1 MRSRRPEVETYAGP
15 PRDEPAPSSLT
26 LIGRQL
32 EYWATVYRRTWRGS
46 FVNSFISPV
55 LYLVAMGGVLGRF
68 VDSGGSS
75 LGAAG
80 SYVEFV
86 GPGLLAAQMMQM
98 AVGEVLWPVMGRITW
113 NKTYHAMISTPL
125 RVRDVVAGHL
135 LFVIFRIGISAAV
148 FMLVLAVAGVFHS
161 LPGALVV
168 LAIQL
173 LLGAAFAASF
183 FVIGARARSD
193 SAFSLTYRVAFM
205 PMFLFSGA
213 FFPVTNLPSAL
224 QVVAWVTPLW
234 HGVELTRMFTLDRV
248 DGPMATVHLAYLAVL
263 GAAGWWLSVRALRGR
278 LII

>member
-1 MRSRRPEVETYAGP
+1 MRSRRPEVDRLAGQ
-15 PRDEPAPSSLT
+15 PRDEPAPSSLS
-26 LIGRQL
+26 LVSRQF

-68 VDSGGSS
+68 VDSAGSS
-75 LGAAG
+75 LGPAT
-80 SYVEFV
+80 SYLEFV

-113 NKTYHAMISTPL
+113 NKTYYAMISTPL
-125 RVRDVVAGHL
+125 RVGDVVAGHL
-135 LFVIFRIGISAAV
+135 LFVVFRIAGSAMV
-148 FMLVLAVAGVFHS
+148 FMLVLSVAGVFRS
-161 LPGALVV
+161 VGGALVV

-213 FFPVTNLPSAL
+213 FFPVTNLPSGL
-224 QVVAWVTPLW
+224 QVVAWATPLW
-234 HGVELTRMFTLDRV
+234 HGVELTRMSSLDQV
-248 DGPMATVHLAYLAVL
+248 DGPMVVVHVAYLVVL
-263 GAAGWWLSVRALRGR
+263 GVTGWLLSVRGLRER
-278 LII
+278 LIT